1 MMRIRWRANQPSGLA
16 EYWRSCVRSLLS
28 AQDIK
33 GIVAIMPT
41 PVLVGADSWDAR
53 GVVDLDETARGADR
67 LVSDGVDCLLVNG
80 TFGEAATL
88 MWDEL
93 QAFSETV
100 MSAVAGRVPV
110 FLGAT
115 TLNTRDTVE
124 RGRYFRDLGAQ
135 GLFLGRPMWCT
146 MSDEMIVRFYADVAE
161 ALPDMNIFVYDNH
174 EAFKGKIST
183 EVYRQISMIPNVVA
197 SKYRSV
203 LAAMSTD
210 NLVADLRAVEG
221 RMKLLPHDADWYY
234 AARWFPDEVDGC
246 WSSGVA
252 AGPEPVVAL
261 KRAIEAADWEQAR
274 QIAEDIYWAY
284 EGFFPGGSF
293 LEFHTHN
300 IAIQKAR
307 FDAAGYI
314 KAGPALPPYHVT
326 PGPILDSARQCGVRW
341 RQLRERYGPVGS

>member
-1 MMRIRWRANQPSGLA
+1 MQP
-16 EYWRSCVRSLLS
+16 LLT
-28 AQDIK
+28 AQDIG

-41 PVLVGADSWDAR
+41 PVVEGADSWDSR
-53 GVVDLDETARGADR
+53 EVVDLEEAARGADR
-67 LVSDGVDCLLVNG
+67 LVTDGIDCLLVNG

-93 QAFSETV
+93 QAFSATV
-100 MSAVAGRVPV
+100 MEAVAGRVPV

-124 RGRYFRDLGAQ
+124 RGRHFRDLGAQ

-146 MSDEMIVRFYADVAE
+146 MSDEMIVRFYRDIAE

-183 EVYRQISMIPNVVA
+183 SVYGEISRIPNVVA

-203 LAAMSTD
+203 LAAMGTD

-234 AARWFPDEVDGC
+234 AARWFPEEVNGC

-261 KRAIEAADWEQAR
+261 KHAIEAADWDRAK

-284 EGFFPGGSF
+284 ETFFPQGSF
-293 LEFHTHN
+293 TAFHTYN
-300 IAIQKAR
+300 IGIQKAR
-307 FDAAGYI
+307 FDASGYI

-326 PGPILDSARQCGVRW
+326 PAAILEDARESGLRW
-341 RQLRERYGPVGS
+341 KGLREKYAVPQPVAAG